1 MKISELIDKKI
12 FHVWMIIAIIAIILI
27 IAGIIMLRYQVEGES
42 NLPFEISKMIIVS
55 TAEGKEIEATGNEK
69 WNFSVSQNNDIYI
82 SINKNEDYKGNAN
95 IKNLSIENINIQ
107 KAEGAEKIK
116 LYRANGTGRISE
128 EDKYL
133 VQNYVTYAGEED
145 SDLENLKIDNQGGI
159 LVFRSVNENVCEI
172 RSNEEEIIH
181 DGTLLAKGN
190 ANEENL
196 KYTLSFDLVIETN
209 KGIKYRGTI
218 SLNLPEGK
226 ILEEG
231 KGQIEKT
238 NFDDIIFKRE

>member
-1 MKISELIDKKI
+1 MKISELKDKKI

-82 SINKNEDYKGNAN
+82 SINKNEGYKGNAN
-95 IKNLSIENINIQ
+95 IKNLSLENINIQ

-116 LYRANGTGRISE
+116 LYRANGAGRISE

-133 VQNYVTYAGEED
+133 IQNYVTYTGEED

-159 LVFRSVNENVCEI
+159 LVFRSVNENVCEV

>member
-1 MKISELIDKKI
+1 MKISELKDKKI

-42 NLPFEISKMIIVS
+42 NLPFETSKMIIVS

-95 IKNLSIENINIQ
+95 IKNLNIENINIQ

-116 LYRANGTGRISE
+116 LYRANGAGRISE

-159 LVFRSVNENVCEI
+159 LVFRSVNENVCEV
-172 RSNEEEIIH
+172 RSNEEEI
-181 DGTLLAKGN
+181 K
-190 ANEENL
+190 
-196 KYTLSFDLVIETN
+196 
-209 KGIKYRGTI
+209 
-218 SLNLPEGK
+218 
-226 ILEEG
+226 
-231 KGQIEKT
+231 
-238 NFDDIIFKRE
+238 

>member
-1 MKISELIDKKI
+1 MKISELKDKKI

-82 SINKNEDYKGNAN
+82 SINKNEDYKGKEKK
-95 IKNLSIENINIQ
+95 KNLNIENINIQ

-116 LYRANGTGRISE
+116 LYRANGAGRISE

>member
-1 MKISELIDKKI
+1 MKISELKDKKI

-55 TAEGKEIEATGNEK
+55 TAEGKEIEATGNKK

-95 IKNLSIENINIQ
+95 IKNLNIENINIQ

-116 LYRANGTGRISE
+116 LYRANGAGRISE

-218 SLNLPEGK
+218 SLNLPEGN

-238 NFDDIIFKRE
+238 DFSDIIFKRE